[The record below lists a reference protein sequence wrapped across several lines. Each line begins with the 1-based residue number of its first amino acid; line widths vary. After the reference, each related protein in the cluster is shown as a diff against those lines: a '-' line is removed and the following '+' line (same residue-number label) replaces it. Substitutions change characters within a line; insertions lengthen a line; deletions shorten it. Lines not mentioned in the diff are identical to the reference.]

1 MMRLWAACRNK
12 TLTDRQIKRVL
23 AQVTTH
29 RYPERVMVLLSVK
42 AGLRAK
48 EIAMVTWGMVTDAEG
63 NVGDALY
70 LLNGASEGKKGG
82 RTVPLNSALR
92 DARIAL
98 KARRNGVEW
107 RPISKASGGR
117 SLSHPMAS
125 TSLSVETPLAPK
137 GNQRCHGRR
146 QTFVETRSARAA
158 HELLT

>member
-63 NVGDALY
+63 NVGDALH
-70 LLNGASEGKKGG
+70 LLE
-82 RTVPLNSALR
+82 
-92 DARIAL
+92 
-98 KARRNGVEW
+98 
-107 RPISKASGGR
+107 
-117 SLSHPMAS
+117 
-125 TSLSVETPLAPK
+125 
-137 GNQRCHGRR
+137 RR
-146 QTFVETRSARAA
+146 QQGQERRPHGAPQRHSA
-158 HELLT
+158 